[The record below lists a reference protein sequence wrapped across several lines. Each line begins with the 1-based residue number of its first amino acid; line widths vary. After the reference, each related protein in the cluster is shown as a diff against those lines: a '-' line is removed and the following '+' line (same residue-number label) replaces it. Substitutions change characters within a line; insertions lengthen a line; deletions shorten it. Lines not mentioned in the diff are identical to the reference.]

1 MLGSQGF
8 SSLTPEAR
16 AEIERELQAAIT
28 LAREKAR
35 RRRFDW
41 LTLNL
46 GRYRVALR
54 VQRRRL
60 GWPLELMVA
69 ARHPI
74 PASDIETLTDMAG
87 MRHFKIDDFPG
98 NQVLITEVR
107 LAREAEPHNRPD
119 RTPATA

>member
-1 MLGSQGF
+1 MTITERLST
-8 SSLTPEAR
+8 LTPEAR
-16 AEIERELQAAIT
+16 AEIERELQATIT

-41 LTLNL
+41 LTLDL

-54 VQRRRL
+54 VQRHRL
-60 GWPLELMVA
+60 AWPLELLVA

-74 PASDIETLTDMAG
+74 PTNDIETLAAMAG
-87 MRHFKIDDFPG
+87 LRHFKTDYFPG